1 MARPPSGCGQGF
13 SDGPRC
19 GRFYPE
25 TQLAQVGP
33 TLVIASSLIL
43 AIRTAR
49 WPVSEAGT
57 HSTPGLAREVAY
69 AVRLAGMVL
78 GVLVAHHESFFFQCK
93 EPWFVPN
100 DDDTPG

>member
-1 MARPPSGCGQGF
+1 MGF
-13 SDGPRC
+13 DVGGFTQKPNWPRL
-19 GRFYPE
+19 R
-25 TQLAQVGP
+25 P